1 LIRLALALFCLCS
14 GAQAE
19 TTLKFSGAM
28 RWELDAPWFGGWSG
42 IEVRDQGT
50 RMTIVSDRG
59 ELVDAVLQRSG
70 GQLTGIGVQS
80 RTGLKNAKGVRLDKR
95 VGDAEGLAIG
105 ADGTPYLS
113 FEHRHR
119 IMQVDLST
127 GRTGGRIDLPF
138 KDMLG
143 DNAGV
148 EALAI
153 GPDGTLFALPEKAPD
168 AGKPFPLY
176 AYQNG
181 DWRIA
186 ARIPQR
192 GPFVPVGA
200 DLDPSGRLWLLER
213 AATPLGFRSRVRMF
227 VLDPANAREYTLMTS
242 FPARFDN
249 LEGISV
255 WQDAQGQLHVTMI
268 SDDNFFRIQ
277 RTQIVEFTVVE

>member
-1 LIRLALALFCLCS
+1 
-14 GAQAE
+14 
-19 TTLKFSGAM
+19 
-28 RWELDAPWFGGWSG
+28 
-42 IEVRDQGT
+42 
-50 RMTIVSDRG
+50 
-59 ELVDAVLQRSG
+59 
-70 GQLTGIGVQS
+70 
-80 RTGLKNAKGVRLDKR
+80 
-95 VGDAEGLAIG
+95 
-105 ADGTPYLS
+105 
-113 FEHRHR
+113 
-119 IMQVDLST
+119 
-127 GRTGGRIDLPF
+127 
-138 KDMLG
+138 MLG